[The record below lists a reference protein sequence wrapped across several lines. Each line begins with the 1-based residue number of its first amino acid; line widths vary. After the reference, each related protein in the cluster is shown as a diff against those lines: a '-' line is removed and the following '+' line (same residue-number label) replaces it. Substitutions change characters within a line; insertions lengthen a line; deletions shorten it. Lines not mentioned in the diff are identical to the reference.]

1 MTKALNP
8 AFFGKTVPL
17 AGQRKQ
23 SLGSTIT
30 RLIKPELERLPD
42 GRYLQTQ
49 SMQNR
54 CCIDMEV
61 GSRLVYVMDDHGY
74 LSKSQN
80 GGEHGIEPH

>member
-8 AFFGKTVPL
+8 AFFGKPVPL
-17 AGQRKQ
+17 AGQRKP

-54 CCIDMEV
+54 CCINMEV

-74 LSKSQN
+74 LVQVEDW
-80 GGEHGIEPH
+80 GRAWW